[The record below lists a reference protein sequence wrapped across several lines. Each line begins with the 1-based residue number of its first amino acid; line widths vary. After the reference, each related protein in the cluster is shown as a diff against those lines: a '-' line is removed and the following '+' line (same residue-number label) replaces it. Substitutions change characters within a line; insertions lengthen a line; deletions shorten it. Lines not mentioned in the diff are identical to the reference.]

1 MLKDK
6 SKTELSHS
14 AEDYLEAIYNLQ
26 VRSEVAR
33 VKDIARELDVKM
45 PSVTGALRSLASK
58 GLVKH
63 QPYESVELTEEGLER
78 ARSIAHRHSAV
89 KEFLMSVLSLEEH
102 NAEHEACGIEHAIHP
117 DTLDKLLKFVD
128 YVRSCGDKPLHIDKF
143 RDHLKNGT
151 PFPGSEIITE
161 SIYGMQENGTCR
173 VSPTITSTKL
183 SELCPGMKGRIAFV
197 SGKGAIRKRLLDMG
211 VTSNARIEVIRVAPF
226 GDPIEIKIRGYH
238 LSLRKSEAEQIEVE
252 VE

>member
-1 MLKDK
+1 MLK

-26 VRSEVAR
+26 IRSEVAR

-45 PSVTGALRSLASK
+45 PSVTGAIRSLAAK
-58 GLVKH
+58 GLVRH
-63 QPYESVELTEEGLER
+63 QPYESVELTDEGRDL

-89 KEFLMSVLSLEEH
+89 KEFLMSVLGLDEQG
-102 NAEHEACGIEHAIHP
+102 AEHEACGIEHAIHP
-117 DTLDKLLKFVD
+117 DTLDKLLRFVD
-128 YVRSCGDKPLHIDKF
+128 YARSCGDKPLHLDKF
-143 RDHLKNGT
+143 RQHLRNGT
-151 PFPGSEIITE
+151 PLPDIDAQNQAILGIREGSV
-161 SIYGMQENGTCR
+161 CR
-173 VSPTITSTKL
+173 VSPTITSTML

-211 VTSNARIEVIRVAPF
+211 VTSNTHFEVVRVAPF

-238 LSLRKSEAEQIEVE
+238 LSLRKTEAEQIEVE

>member
-1 MLKDK
+1 MLKNR
-6 SKTELSHS
+6 TELSHS

-26 VRSEVAR
+26 LRSEVAR
-33 VKDIARELDVKM
+33 VKDIAHELDVKM
-45 PSVTGALRSLASK
+45 PSVTGALRSLAAK
-58 GLVKH
+58 GLVRH
-63 QPYESVELTEEGLER
+63 QPYESVELTEEGLVF

-89 KEFLMSVLSLEEH
+89 KEFLTSVLGLDEQG
-102 NAEHEACGIEHAIHP
+102 AESEACGIEHAIHP

-128 YVRSCGDKPLHIDKF
+128 YARSCGEKPLHLDKF
-143 RDHLKNGT
+143 RQHLKNGT
-151 PFPGSEIITE
+151 PLIDGDDQSQAAFASRADGI
-161 SIYGMQENGTCR
+161 CR
-173 VSPTITSTKL
+173 VSPTIISTKL
-183 SELCPGMKGRIAFV
+183 SELCPGIKGRIAFV

-211 VTSNARIEVIRVAPF
+211 VISNTHIEVIRVAPF